1 MYNLPARFFWTPL
14 LLKNL
19 SSSRVC
25 YFFSFSFWCRR
36 KSLRAKQLP
45 LTAHNRSLSEEIL
58 GHKTKVAKLEDK
70 LQMTLKQ
77 HEVRNEE
84 RKSGTVISLQT
95 MKRRKEEEKK
105 REKGRVVRAEKKPKM
120 PA

>member
-1 MYNLPARFFWTPL
+1 M
-14 LLKNL
+14 
-19 SSSRVC
+19 
-25 YFFSFSFWCRR
+25 
-36 KSLRAKQLP
+36 
-45 LTAHNRSLSEEIL
+45 